1 MWRGFSLDL
10 KQEQAVA
17 NQGRKITRPPD
28 NFYQAVEGKIVNILG
43 QDYQFLIDVNGKTRE
58 LNAAGLCEFLSK
70 EIVVDDFESEV
81 GDLKNIEEYRKRTIR
96 HEMIHAFLYESGLNA
111 NSSWAR
117 NEEMIDFFAIQL
129 PKIVKAMKEVGCLE

>member
-1 MWRGFSLDL
+1 MDL
-10 KQEQAVA
+10 KQEQGVA
-17 NQGRKITRPPD
+17 NRGRSIKRPCE
-28 NFYQAVEGKIVNILG
+28 NFYQQVEGKTVNILD
-43 QDYQFLIDVNGKTRE
+43 QEYQFLIDVSGKTRE

-70 EIVVDDFESEV
+70 EIVVDDFKSEV

-129 PKIVKAMKEVGCLE
+129 PKIVKAMKEIGCLD

>member
-1 MWRGFSLDL
+1 MDL
-10 KQEQAVA
+10 KQEQTVT
-17 NQGRKITRPPD
+17 NRGRSIIRPCE
-28 NFYQAVEGKIVNILG
+28 NFYQKIEGKTVNILG
-43 QDYQFLIDVNGKTRE
+43 QDYLFLIDETGKTQE

-70 EIVVDDFESEV
+70 EIVVDDFKSEV
-81 GDLKNIEEYRKRTIR
+81 ADLKNIEEYRKRTVR

>member
-1 MWRGFSLDL
+1 MDW
-10 KQEQAVA
+10 KQEQGVA
-17 NQGRKITRPPD
+17 NQERKITRPCE
-28 NFYQAVEGKIVNILG
+28 NFYQEVAGKIVNILG
-43 QDYQFLIDVNGKTRE
+43 QNYQFLIDVNGKTRE

-96 HEMIHAFLYESGLNA
+96 HEIIHAFLYESGLNA